1 MRYSPLTQIHREN
14 VARLQV
20 AWVYHTGELDRQQ
33 KKTIECT
40 PIVVDGIMYITTG
53 HLRLVALEAAT
64 GRELWQFDP
73 FADGPPRTPLASG
86 GVNRGVAYWSDG
98 APHGQRR
105 ILHGTADG
113 RLFSLDA
120 RTGSLDP
127 NFGRAGVKDLRED
140 LEGDISRLPYGPTS
154 APAIWEDRVILGF
167 SCGEGPEIAA
177 PGDVRAFDVRTGK
190 PVWRFHT
197 VPRPGQFGHDSW
209 QGESWQDR
217 GGANAWGGLSVDDKR
232 GIVFA
237 GLGSA
242 SFDFYGGD
250 RPGQNLFANC
260 VIALDARNGQRIWHF
275 QTLHHDLWDHDLPT
289 YPNLV
294 TVTRDGRPVDA
305 AAQVTKTGFVFLLDR
320 VTGRPLFDVVEREVP
335 RSDVPGEQAWPTQ
348 PFPVKPPP
356 FAAQQVTEE
365 NVTDIGPRNREDV
378 LRQLMQLRGGPAF
391 NPPSLQGTI
400 SIPGFHGGA
409 TWAGASFDPAT
420 CILYVNSN
428 NVPNVVT
435 LRKAPAGS
443 GYSYEHQGYSRHVHG

>member
-1 MRYSPLTQIHREN
+1 MCARE
-14 VARLQV
+14 
-20 AWVYHTGELDRQQ
+20 TGLA
-33 KKTIECT
+33 ISH
-40 PIVVDGIMYITTG
+40 G
-53 HLRLVALEAAT
+53 AA
-64 GRELWQFDP
+64 
-73 FADGPPRTPLASG
+73 S
-86 GVNRGVAYWSDG
+86 
-98 APHGQRR
+98 
-105 ILHGTADG
+105 
-113 RLFSLDA
+113 
-120 RTGSLDP
+120 
-127 NFGRAGVKDLRED
+127 
-140 LEGDISRLPYGPTS
+140 
-154 APAIWEDRVILGF
+154 
-167 SCGEGPEIAA
+167 
-177 PGDVRAFDVRTGK
+177 
-190 PVWRFHT
+190 
-197 VPRPGQFGHDSW
+197 GQFGHDSW

-237 GLGSA
+237 GARFSLIRL
-242 SFDFYGGD
+242 YGGD

-356 FAAQQVTEE
+356 FAAQEVTEE

-378 LRQLMQLRGGPAF
+378 LRQLQQLRGGPAF

-400 SIPGFHGGA
+400 SILVSWRR
-409 TWAGASFDPAT
+409 TWAGASFDPGT
-420 CILYVNSN
+420 CILTSIRTTC
-428 NVPNVVT
+428 PT
-435 LRKAPAGS
+435 S
-443 GYSYEHQGYSRHVHG
+443 